1 MGKHQAGPLTLGASM
16 RALVL
21 LLAVGLVGAAGW
33 YVLHDRAGNA
43 ADGTDCPTTLHVI
56 TASSFANVV
65 SAAGRTLRSGP
76 DCILVDT
83 TSADGRPAAG
93 QLSQVNADVWIP
105 DDTAWAPLAP
115 PGFLVA
121 ADKDTAEKRESAAG
135 TMIANSPILMVT
147 DPGTAE
153 KIKAKGN
160 GWLALSELLDTK
172 GSGVRLVVRDPSLSG
187 DGLVAAGAV
196 GEAVWLEKGM
206 DASSLALNTT
216 LAVTRTVNH
225 DLAATPNEAGE
236 VGLVPEYAL
245 LPIMSLGG
253 ANRIYIAGADHT
265 ALMRYTWLPSA
276 SAARDPKR
284 AAALRRLLA
293 AFSTTEGRQAINAAG
308 LRGPGQVRP
317 PFDGGSALPE
327 PTAPPF
333 DVLAPH
339 HVQHVFATWDPEDRR
354 SNLLIIVDI
363 SGSPGSNGGGS
374 TPTGGSSPS
383 AGAKQAPID
392 VLKAGCR
399 VVGDLMPVGSSLGLW
414 EISPGATGGYRKLLP
429 SDRLD
434 DTSKAAFTR
443 SVNALTVHKAGAG
456 LLDTV
461 VAGYQSVRD
470 DWHDDMFNQVF
481 ILTDDAAK
489 DSSNGPAVAA
499 MVQKLA
505 GLKDPER
512 PVTISVVVLGKK
524 DAADKLK
531 TAMQPLG
538 AYVDNAVSADD
549 VQAAFIHVVAGGL
562 HE

>member
-1 MGKHQAGPLTLGASM
+1 MGKHQAGSRSLGAIM

-21 LLAVGLVGAAGW
+21 LVAVGLVGGAGW
-33 YVLHDRAGNA
+33 YVLHDKTGNA
-43 ADGTDCPTTLHVI
+43 GDGTDCPTTLRVV

-65 SAAGRTLRSGP
+65 SAAGRSLRSGA
-76 DCILVDT
+76 DCILIEA

-93 QLSQVNADVWIP
+93 QLSQLAADVWIP
-105 DDTAWAPLAP
+105 DDASWATVAP
-115 PGFLVA
+115 PGFLVGT
-121 ADKDTAEKRESAAG
+121 DKDTLEKRDTSAGA
-135 TMIANSPILMVT
+135 TIATSPILMVT

-153 KIKAKGN
+153 KIKAAGN
-160 GWLALSELLDTK
+160 TWLALANLLDTK
-172 GSGVRLVVRDPSLSG
+172 NSGVRLVVRDPALSG

-196 GEAVWLEKGM
+196 GEAVWLDRGM

-225 DLAATPNEAGE
+225 DLAATPNENGE

-253 ANRIYIAGADHT
+253 ANRVYIAGADHT

-284 AAALRRLLA
+284 SAALRRLLA
-293 AFSTTEGRQAINAAG
+293 AFSTTEVRGAINAAG

-317 PFDGGSALPE
+317 PFDGASALPE
-327 PTAPPF
+327 PTAEPF
-333 DVLAPH
+333 AVLASH

-354 SNLLIIVDI
+354 SNLLILVDVASGNSSGGSS
-363 SGSPGSNGGGS
+363 SGSGA
-374 TPTGGSSPS
+374 SPS
-383 AGAKQAPID
+383 AGARPSPID

-399 VVGDLMPVGSSLGLW
+399 VVGDLMPVGSRLGLW
-414 EISPGATGGYRKLLP
+414 ELSPGQPGGYRKLLP
-429 SDRLD
+429 TDRLD
-434 DTSKAAFTR
+434 DTSRAAFTR
-443 SVNALTVHKAGAG
+443 SVTSLAVHKPGAG
-456 LLDTV
+456 LLDAI

-470 DWHDDMFNQVF
+470 DWHDDMFNQIF
-481 ILTDDAAK
+481 ILTDDANK
-489 DSSNGPAVAA
+489 DSTNAATVSA
-499 MVQKLA
+499 MVQKLTA
-505 GLKDPER
+505 LKDPER

-531 TAMQPLG
+531 DAMKPLG
-538 AYVDNAVSADD
+538 AYVDNVVSADD

>member
-1 MGKHQAGPLTLGASM
+1 MGKHQAGPLSLGAAM
-16 RALVL
+16 RALAL
-21 LLAVGLVGAAGW
+21 ILAVGLVGAASW
-33 YVLHDRAGNA
+33 YVLRDKAGNA
-43 ADGTDCPTTLHVI
+43 EDGTDCPTTLHVL

-65 SAAGRTLRSGP
+65 SAAGRSLRSGA

-93 QLSQVNADVWIP
+93 QLSQMNADAWIP
-105 DDTAWAPLAP
+105 DDASWATLAP

-121 ADKDTAEKRESAAG
+121 TDKDTAEKRETAAG
-135 TMIANSPILMVT
+135 TTLATSPILMVT
-147 DPGTAE
+147 DPGTAD
-153 KIKAKGN
+153 KIKAAGN
-160 GWLALSELLDTK
+160 GWLALANLLDTK
-172 GSGVRLVVRDPSLSG
+172 NSGVRLVVRDPALSG

-196 GEAVWLEKGM
+196 GEAVWLDRGM

-225 DLAATPNEAGE
+225 DLAATPNENGE

-245 LPIMSLGG
+245 LPIMTLG
-253 ANRIYIAGADHT
+253 ATNRVYLAGADHT

-276 SAARDPKR
+276 SATRDPKR
-284 AAALRRLLA
+284 AAALKRLFA
-293 AFSTTEGRQAINAAG
+293 AFSTTDVRSAINAAG

-317 PFDGGSALPE
+317 PFDGASELPE

-333 DVLAPH
+333 DVLAAH
-339 HVQHVFATWDPEDRR
+339 HIQHVFATWDPEDRR

-363 SGSPGSNGGGS
+363 ASGSPGSGASPGA
-374 TPTGGSSPS
+374 SPS
-383 AGAKQAPID
+383 AGGKQAPID

-399 VVGDLMPVGSSLGLW
+399 VVGDLMPVGSQLGLW
-414 EISPGATGGYRKLLP
+414 EISPGQTGGYRKLLP
-429 SDRLD
+429 GDRLD
-434 DTSKAAFTR
+434 DTSRAAFTR
-443 SVNALTVHKAGAG
+443 SVNSLAVHKPGAG

-470 DWHDDMFNQVF
+470 DWHDDMFNQIF
-481 ILTDDAAK
+481 ILTDDANK
-489 DSSNGPAVAA
+489 DSANTAAVND
-499 MVQKLA
+499 MVQKLTA
-505 GLKDPER
+505 LKDPER
-512 PVTISVVVLGKK
+512 PITISVVVLSKK

-531 TAMQPLG
+531 DALKPLG
-538 AYVDNAVSADD
+538 AYVDNAVSVDD